1 MHLFTD
7 IWCMIYIHIGFNRR
21 LIMIKS
27 TLERCTYN
35 FLKDNKY
42 IYIAYDY
49 NKVLQISDI
58 LIIFYKEIKDMLS
71 VCS

>member
-1 MHLFTD
+1 
-7 IWCMIYIHIGFNRR
+7 
-21 LIMIKS
+21 MIKS

-35 FLKDNKY
+35 FLKDNKNV
-42 IYIAYDY
+42 YIAYNY

-58 LIIFYKEIKDMLS
+58 LIIFYKGIKDMLS